1 MKKYKTIYIAG
12 INRSGGSLLARLF
25 DNHSSILSY
34 PTELG
39 FPTDNNFFEIIDS
52 YAGIPQSIPKFD
64 RNKSINLYKL
74 LGLPIDKPTYS
85 TTWGKEKS
93 DPLGVRENY
102 LEKDFYGTIKT
113 NFDFNKFTECFDELS
128 SNANTIKEIYDA
140 RHHAYFSAWEN
151 GKYLKNQSHIV
162 MQDSGGIYLTNI
174 DDFYDQFKD
183 STIMYPIRDVTGY
196 VATEK
201 VRYARRFYGSRRFAW
216 PQLPN
221 HFVKKYDYYDIDAQ
235 VKGWLCAVTR
245 VRLLQEKYGDND
257 KFIIYNHSALTSN
270 PKKTMTA
277 LITKAGLKYENTL
290 IEPTIAGNNW
300 LGNSHY
306 GPTKG
311 ISNTINKNYKKVLRK
326 DEFDRINELSE
337 RISGHI
343 DESNTPVNLLNI
355 PEKYFY
361 GYDMQKKYFH
371 DKEKITLYYA
381 LTNSTKRRYNISKAP
396 SYSFLAIIFSI
407 LVRIIHLPRMLKLRY
422 FKGKGKQNYT

>member
-25 DNHSSILSY
+25 DNHSNILSY

-39 FPTDNNFFEIIDS
+39 FPSDNNFYEIIDS
-52 YAGIPQSIPKFD
+52 YAGIPQSVPSFN
-64 RNKSINLYKL
+64 RNETVDLYKL
-74 LGLPIDKPTYS
+74 LDIPIKKPTYS
-85 TTWGKEKS
+85 TKWGKEKS

-102 LEKDFYGTIKT
+102 LEKNFYGTIKT
-113 NFDFNKFTECFDELS
+113 NFDYDKFTTCFDELS
-128 SNANTIKEIYDA
+128 GKANNIKEIYDA

-151 GKYLKNQSHIV
+151 GKYLKDQTHVV

-174 DDFYDQFKD
+174 DDFYNQFED
-183 STIMYPIRDVTGY
+183 SSIMYPLRDVTGY

-201 VRYARRFYGSRRFAW
+201 VRYARRYFGSRRFAW

-221 HFVKKYDYYDIDAQ
+221 YFVKNYDYYDIDAQ
-235 VKGWLCAVTR
+235 VKGWLCAITR
-245 VRLLQEKYGDND
+245 VRLLQEKYGDD
-257 KFIIYNHSALTSN
+257 GKFIIYNHSALTSD
-270 PKKTMTA
+270 PKKTMET
-277 LITKAGLKYENTL
+277 LINKAGLNYEDTL
-290 IEPTIAGNNW
+290 IEPTIAGTSW

-326 DEFDRINELSE
+326 DEFNRINALSE
-337 RISGHI
+337 TISSYI
-343 DESNTPVNLLNI
+343 DDRNTPVNLLDI
-355 PEKYFY
+355 PDKHFY
-361 GYDMQKKYFH
+361 GYEMQKRYFK
-371 DKEKITLYYA
+371 DKEKLTLYYA

-396 SYSFLAIIFSI
+396 TYSFFAIIFSI
-407 LVRIIHLPRMLKLRY
+407 LVRAVHLPRILKLRY